1 MDKELAQLEEWA
13 VNLINDY
20 EETLRSQGVTPS
32 TSGGSIYKKLF
43 RFSGELVAN
52 PEAYAE
58 LLEMARSQDMTAREL
73 IGAIRS
79 IEDIVL
85 GQKAN
90 VRDPVLRNQIES
102 MAWNPA
108 DRRQIM
114 SDVIHH
120 LYAQRTGGDTL
131 RRLSQPER
139 AAARGAIRE
148 EFGRWGNVPE
158 NLLSLFRSWH
168 TRQERAIGAEAT
180 AIAEEG
186 RNPLR
191 AGNLGTTLI
200 HDVAPNSPTISGTVE
215 GTTAAEVL
223 PELRQQFINQRAATE
238 ATLQQ
243 AGGVYKSLDDLVAEK
258 AGRRLDY
265 TTTMSQADLEAR
277 RAVLDAPENQADVV
291 NIIRQGLRGE
301 LNIGAHGVKFIQ
313 RGQDIAEEIT
323 RFPNRLMQTVE
334 EAQGLQYMRQL
345 SEAAANPAAR
355 RFGAALPF
363 VGAGLGSVFVEKN
376 REDRLKEI
384 SQSPEDVSLKANLVL
399 DELSGWGDRATVA
412 GAALSATGI
421 GAVVGV
427 PMMAVGEGVST
438 VTGLTSLVFDGG
450 RAIFK
455 QLTSGDA
462 TIRRKELERQEK
474 LRSLPADA
482 PERENTLSVGF
493 AGGM

>member
-1 MDKELAQLEEWA
+1 MDKELGQLEEWA

-32 TSGGSIYKKLF
+32 SSGGSIYKKLF

-52 PEAYAE
+52 PEAYGE
-58 LLEMARSQDMTAREL
+58 LLEMARSQDMSAREL
-73 IGAIRS
+73 LGAIRS

-90 VRDPVLRNQIES
+90 VRDPVLRNMIES
-102 MAWNPA
+102 MPWNPA

-139 AAARGAIRE
+139 AATRGALRE

-168 TRQERAIGAEAT
+168 TRQERAIGSEAAAIT
-180 AIAEEG
+180 AEG
-186 RNPLR
+186 RNALR
-191 AGNLGTTLI
+191 AGNQGTALI

-215 GTTAAEVL
+215 GTTASEVL
-223 PELRQQFINQRAATE
+223 PELRKQFLNQRTATE

-243 AGGVYKSLDDLVAEK
+243 AGGVYRSLDDLVADK

-277 RAVLDAPENQADVV
+277 RGILDAPENQADVV

-301 LNIGAHGVKFIQ
+301 LDIGAHGVRFIQ
-313 RGQDIAEEIT
+313 RGQDLIEEVT

-334 EAQGLQYMRQL
+334 EAQSMQYMRQL
-345 SEAAANPAAR
+345 NEAVQNPAGR

-376 REDRLKEI
+376 REERLKEI
-384 SQSPEDVSLKANLVL
+384 EQSPGDPTLKANLVL
-399 DELSGWGDRATVA
+399 DELAGWGDRATVA
-412 GAALSATGI
+412 GATLSATGI

-427 PMMAVGEGVST
+427 PMMGVGETVST
-438 VTGLTSLVFDGG
+438 VTGLTSLAFDGG
-450 RAIFK
+450 RAVLK
-455 QLTSGDA
+455 QLQGA
-462 TIRRKELERQEK
+462 AALRRKELERQEK

-482 PERENTLSVGF
+482 PERANALSVGF